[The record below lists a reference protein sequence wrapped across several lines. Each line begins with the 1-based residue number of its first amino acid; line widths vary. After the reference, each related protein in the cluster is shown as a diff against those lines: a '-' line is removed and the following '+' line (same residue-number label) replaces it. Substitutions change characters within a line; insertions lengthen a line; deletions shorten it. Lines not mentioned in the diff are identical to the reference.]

1 MAKEVPAFLRAEIR
15 NNATDPTQETRNGM
29 LGCLAQ
35 MRPYRTKRAS
45 HRPEQRGPEAA
56 TARGKNNVKA
66 TAGIFRLNG
75 KLHYYH
81 GRFLP
86 IAYLGRSGLC

>member
-1 MAKEVPAFLRAEIR
+1 MNRLTASTLTARRAGSL
-15 NNATDPTQETRNGM
+15 NPPTDR
-29 LGCLAQ
+29 
-35 MRPYRTKRAS
+35 RHYRTEQAS